1 MIRSKHVL
9 WALAFGLVLPI
20 VASAQQTPQSSTPP
34 ASTPPATHEKHM
46 AKAHAAPRIN
56 INTATKEELMGLPGI
71 TDETA
76 DKLMA
81 ARPFKSKSQLVSKKI
96 LTKEEYSKISS
107 MITAAKAKAS
117 TKK

>member
-1 MIRSKHVL
+1 MIRKHIL
-9 WALAFGLVLPI
+9 WAVAFGLVLPI

-46 AKAHAAPRIN
+46 KAHAAPRIN
-56 INTATKEELMGLPGI
+56 VNTATKEELMGLPGM
-71 TDETA
+71 TDETV

-96 LTKEEYSKISS
+96 LTKEELSKISS
-107 MITAAKAKAS
+107 MITTAKAKAS
-117 TKK
+117 TKKS